1 MATLTLKKQA
11 VRGVLWT
18 VLNYGASQVLR
29 LGGNLLLTRLL
40 YPEFFGLMALVNIFL
55 VGLRLF
61 SDVGIGLSIVQN
73 KRGDDPAFIN
83 TAWTIQVI
91 RGFVLWALCLG
102 ITYPLAVFYKNPQ
115 LLWLLPVVGLS
126 TIVDGFCSTAPFSL
140 ERHLNLRKL
149 TILELSIQV
158 LQLVIMLVWAYF
170 NRTIWALAGAGL
182 IAAVVR
188 MVWTHRLIPK
198 YHNGLQWEARSV
210 TEIFSFGRWI
220 FLSTALTFLAE
231 QADRLILGKLLS
243 LELLG
248 IYGIALMLGDVP
260 RQVAVALSH
269 RVVLPAASKLAD
281 LPRSELRAKILKH
294 RRLLV
299 LVLLGA
305 IATLAGFGDVI
316 IGLLYDSRYA
326 AAGWML
332 PLLALGIWPRLLC
345 ASIETSLYA
354 INKMQYTTTAN
365 FGRLLSTTIGIWV
378 GYSLLQVPGAV
389 IAVALNDVFYYSV
402 VSYGLHR
409 EGLGCLGQDLQA
421 TGLLGL
427 VLFGMMLIR
436 GVLGLGSPI
445 DGMWMPLTTL

>member
-11 VRGVLWT
+11 IRGVLWT
-18 VLNYGASQVLR
+18 TLSYGASQVLR

-61 SDVGIGLSIVQN
+61 SDVGIGLSIIQN
-73 KRGDDPAFIN
+73 KRGEDPAFVN
-83 TAWTIQVI
+83 SAWTIQVI
-91 RGFVLWALCLG
+91 RGFGLWAVCLA
-102 ITYPLAVFYKNPQ
+102 IAYPLATFYGEPQ

-126 TIVDGFCSTAPFSL
+126 TIADGFTSTAPFSL
-140 ERHLNLRKL
+140 ERHLDLRKL
-149 TILELSIQV
+149 TIMELSTQA

-170 NRTIWALAGAGL
+170 NRTIWALAASGV
-182 IAAVVR
+182 IASLVK
-188 MVWTHRLIPK
+188 MVWTHRLIPGYK
-198 YHNGLQWEARSV
+198 NRFQWEARSV

-248 IYGIALMLGDVP
+248 IYGIAIMLGDVP
-260 RQVAVALSH
+260 RQVALALSH
-269 RVVLPAASKLAD
+269 RVVLPAASRLAD

-294 RRLLV
+294 RRLL
-299 LVLLGA
+299 LGALMGA

-316 IGLLYDSRYA
+316 INLLYDSRYA

-345 ASIETSLYA
+345 ATIETSLYA
-354 INKMQYTTTAN
+354 INKMQYTTIAN
-365 FGRLLSTTIGIWV
+365 FCRLLSTTLGIWV

-389 IAVALNDVFYYSV
+389 IAVALNDIFYYSV

-427 VLFGMMLIR
+427 VLFLMMIVR
-436 GVLGLGSPI
+436 GNLGLGLPI
-445 DGMWMPLTTL
+445 DGMWL

>member
-1 MATLTLKKQA
+1 MGTLTLKKQA

-40 YPEFFGLMALVNIFL
+40 YPEFFGLMALVNIFI

-73 KRGDDPAFIN
+73 KRGEDPAFIN

-91 RGFVLWALCLG
+91 RGFVLWAFCIG
-102 ITYPLAVFYKNPQ
+102 IAFPLAAIYEQPQ
-115 LLWLLPVVGLS
+115 LLLLLPVVGLS
-126 TIVDGFCSTAPFSL
+126 TIIDGFTSTAPYSL
-140 ERHLNLRKL
+140 ERHLELRKL
-149 TILELSIQV
+149 TVLELSTQGV
-158 LQLVIMLVWAYF
+158 QLVIMVVWAYF
-170 NRTIWALAGAGL
+170 NRTIWALAVSGL
-182 IAAVVR
+182 IAGLFK
-188 MVWTHRLIPK
+188 MVWTHRLIPGYK
-198 YHNGLQWEARSV
+198 NHWQWEARSV

-231 QADRLILGKLLS
+231 QADRLILGRLLS

-248 IYGIALMLGDVP
+248 IYGIAIMLSDVP
-260 RQVAVALSH
+260 RQVALALSH
-269 RVVLPAASKLAD
+269 RVVLPAASRLAD
-281 LPRSELRAKILKH
+281 LPRSQLRAKILKH
-294 RRLLV
+294 RRLLL

-305 IATLAGFGDVI
+305 IAVLAGFGDVI
-316 IGLLYDSRYA
+316 IGFLYDSRYA

-345 ASIETSLYA
+345 ATIETSLYA

-365 FGRLLSTTIGIWV
+365 FCRLLSTSIGIWV

-389 IAVALNDVFYYSV
+389 IAVALNDIFYYSAV
-402 VSYGLHR
+402 NYGLHR
-409 EGLGCLGQDLQA
+409 EGLGCLSQDLQA

-427 VLFGMMLIR
+427 LLFGMMVVR
-436 GVLGLGSPI
+436 GSLGLGSPI
-445 DGMWMPLTTL
+445 DGMWQYF

>member
-40 YPEFFGLMALVNIFL
+40 YPEFFGLMTLVNLFL

-73 KRGDDPAFIN
+73 KRGDDPAFVN

-91 RGFVLWALCLG
+91 RGFVLWAFCLV
-102 ITYPLAVFYKNPQ
+102 ITYPLSVFYGKPE

-126 TIVDGFCSTAPFSL
+126 TIADGFTSTAPFSL
-140 ERHLNLRKL
+140 ERRLDLRKL
-149 TILELSIQV
+149 TVVELSIQV

-182 IAAVVR
+182 IAAVVK
-188 MVWTHRLIPK
+188 MIWTHRLIPR
-198 YHNGLQWEARSV
+198 YRNRFQWEARSV

-220 FLSTALTFLAE
+220 FVSTALTFLAE

-243 LELLG
+243 LEVLG

-269 RVVLPAASKLAD
+269 RVILPAASRLAD

-294 RRLLV
+294 RRLLL
-299 LVLLGA
+299 LVLMGA

-316 IGLLYDSRYA
+316 INLLYDSRYS

-345 ASIETSLYA
+345 ATIETSLYA

-365 FGRLLSTTIGIWV
+365 FCRLLSTVVGIWV

-389 IAVALNDVFYYSV
+389 MAVALNDVLYYSV

-427 VLFGMMLIR
+427 VLFGMMIVR
-436 GVLGLGSPI
+436 GTLGLGSPI
-445 DGMWMPLTTL
+445 DGMGLSTF